1 MQRRLCW
8 RVSKLHPMY
17 KKKKKKKKMLQP
29 NLTVGHNSNKAVK
42 IKYQKVTSGCLP
54 AATLPSDESLLK

>member
-1 MQRRLCW
+1 
-8 RVSKLHPMY
+8 MY

-42 IKYQKVTSGCLP
+42 IKYQK
-54 AATLPSDESLLK
+54 SDFGLCSCCDAPI